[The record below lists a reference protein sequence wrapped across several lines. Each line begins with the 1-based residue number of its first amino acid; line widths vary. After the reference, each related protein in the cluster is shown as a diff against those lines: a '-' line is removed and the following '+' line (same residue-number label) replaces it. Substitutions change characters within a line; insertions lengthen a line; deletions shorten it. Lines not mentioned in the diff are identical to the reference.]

1 MKEWTVEF
9 GSKVIHVDAD
19 TAEDA
24 INAAYLEIGV
34 RLSTLVLKPSG
45 TPFLV
50 KESQQLNAG
59 SSVKNILRFMMLEPR
74 NQKPN

>member
-1 MKEWTVEF
+1 V
-9 GSKVIHVDAD
+9 
-19 TAEDA
+19 
-24 INAAYLEIGV
+24 GV

-74 NQKPN
+74 ERTKLGTQRLILRVVQTINSTSHQRRWMASD